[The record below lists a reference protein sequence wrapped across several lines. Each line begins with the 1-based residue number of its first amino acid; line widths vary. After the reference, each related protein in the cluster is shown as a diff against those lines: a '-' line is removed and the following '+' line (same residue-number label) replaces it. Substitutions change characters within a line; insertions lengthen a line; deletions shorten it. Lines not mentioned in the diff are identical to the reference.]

1 LGAGFDAGFDAGF
14 GAELPALVA
23 GFVFTAGTF
32 PVDAFE
38 ADAFEAD
45 AFRATFEAAGFDAAD
60 FEADAF
66 EFADL
71 EPILGAEDLP
81 DLPDI
86 SFITPCAE
94 VTFKYKLFCLLNQA
108 LL

>member
-1 LGAGFDAGFDAGF
+1 MGAGFDAGFNAGL
-14 GAELPALVA
+14 GAELLALVA
-23 GFVFTAGTF
+23 GFVFTADTF
-32 PVDAFE
+32 PVGAF
-38 ADAFEAD
+38 AAD

-86 SFITPCAE
+86 AFITPCAE
-94 VTFKYKLFCLLNQA
+94 VTFKFKLFCLLNQA

>member
-1 LGAGFDAGFDAGF
+1 MI
-14 GAELPALVA
+14 A
-23 GFVFTAGTF
+23 GFVFTADTF
-32 PVDAFE
+32 PVGAF
-38 ADAFEAD
+38 AAD
-45 AFRATFEAAGFDAAD
+45 AFRATFEAAGFDAED

-86 SFITPCAE
+86 ASITPCAD
-94 VTFKYKLFCLLNQA
+94 VTFNCKLCCLLNQA

>member
-1 LGAGFDAGFDAGF
+1 MS
-14 GAELPALVA
+14 A
-23 GFVFTAGTF
+23 GFVFTADTF
-32 PVDAFE
+32 PVGVFA
-38 ADAFEAD
+38 ADAFSVP
-45 AFRATFEAAGFDAAD
+45 FEAAGFDAAA

-86 SFITPCAE
+86 VSISPCAD
-94 VTFKYKLFCLLNQA
+94 VTFKFKLFSLLNQA